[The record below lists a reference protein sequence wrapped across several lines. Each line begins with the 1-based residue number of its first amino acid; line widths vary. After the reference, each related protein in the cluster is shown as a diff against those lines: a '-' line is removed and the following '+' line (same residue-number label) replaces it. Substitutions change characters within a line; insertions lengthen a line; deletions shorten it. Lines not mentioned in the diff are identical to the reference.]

1 MKVAEEIESWNK
13 YIQSVLFAYWT
24 KKLRIL
30 KQSSYKLVYRRKL
43 ILVIDYRP
51 YGGTIIEKLLE
62 IMNKVLQLREMARR
76 TIRKA

>member
-1 MKVAEEIESWNK
+1 
-13 YIQSVLFAYWT
+13 
-24 KKLRIL
+24 
-30 KQSSYKLVYRRKL
+30 VYRRKL